1 MSPKKRI
8 IHLIQSLGSG
18 GCEHMLLRTLPL
30 LQEFEHTIVT
40 LKELGE
46 LAPQFALNGISV
58 HTVHCRSFFDIPG
71 IFRLRKLIKEE
82 GSDVVITYL
91 FHADILGRLALHG
104 TTQSPIIPFLRTT
117 YNHPRY
123 WIARLFER
131 LTQSLTQQYLAN
143 SEAVKTFYTEYI
155 GVPKEK
161 ITVIPNGIDTEYFDS
176 LVPDPTLRLSLG
188 IGLNDF
194 VIICVANF
202 HPNKGHQY
210 LLEAFEKL
218 HHATS
223 HASLKLL
230 LVGEGTERKKLEQ
243 QIQGYISKANILFL
257 GRRTDV
263 PALLK
268 ISNLFVLPTLFEGQ
282 SNAILEAMAAGLPV
296 VTTDIPENRACI
308 THQKNG
314 WLVSPKSTLALTEAI
329 KAIRSDTSLQNTLGR
344 EAKQTIQNHFSLQT
358 SANQFKAFL
367 SAI

>member
-1 MSPKKRI
+1 MSQKKRVFHI
-8 IHLIQSLGSG
+8 IQSLNSG

-30 LQEFEHTIVT
+30 LQGFEHTIIT
-40 LKELGE
+40 LKELGK
-46 LAPQFALNGISV
+46 LAPQFTLNDIPV
-58 HTVHCRSFFDIPG
+58 HTVHCHNFFDIPG
-71 IFRLRKLIKEE
+71 ILRLRKFIKEE
-82 GSDVVITYL
+82 SPDVVITYL
-91 FHADILGRLALHG
+91 FHADILGRLTLRD
-104 TTQSPIIPFLRTT
+104 TTQASIISFLRTT

-123 WIARLFER
+123 WIARFFEW
-131 LTQSLTQQYLAN
+131 LTKPLARQYLAN
-143 SEAVKTFYTEYI
+143 SEAVKAFYIQHI

-176 LVPDPTLRLSLG
+176 LVPDPTLRLSLS
-188 IGLNDF
+188 IDPNDF

-202 HPNKGHQY
+202 HPNKGHRY

-218 HHATS
+218 HQTTS

-243 QIQGYISKANILFL
+243 EIQGYTSKANILYL

-314 WLVSPKSTLALTEAI
+314 WLVSPKSTFTLTEAI
-329 KAIRSDTSLQNTLGR
+329 KTIQSDTSLQNTLGS

-367 SAI
+367 SAV